1 MPRGWLLDTNVL
13 SETLRPVPNEQLM
26 AWIGAANPE
35 HLYVSVLTL
44 GELRKGVFKLGAGRQ
59 RERLSN
65 WLDTTLADWFGE
77 RVIAIDLAVA
87 DRWAQLLVDAGRPL
101 PAVDSLIAATA
112 LHRGLAIVTRNV
124 RDFALPGVEVT
135 NPWDSA

>member
-26 AWIGAANPE
+26 AWIGAADPE

-44 GELRKGVFKLGAGRQ
+44 GELHKGVLKLGPGRQ

-87 DRWAQLLVDAGRPL
+87 DQWAQLLADAGRPL
-101 PAVDSLIAATA
+101 PAIDSLLAATA
-112 LHRGLAIVTRNV
+112 LHRELAIVTRNV
-124 RDFALPGVEVT
+124 RDFALPGVEVV
-135 NPWDSA
+135 NPWDDA

>member
-1 MPRGWLLDTNVL
+1 VPRGWLLDTNVL
-13 SETLRPVPNEQLM
+13 LETLRPVPNEQLM
-26 AWIGAANPE
+26 TWIGATNPE

-44 GELRKGVFKLGAGRQ
+44 GELRKGVLKLGPGRQ

-77 RVIAIDLAVA
+77 RVIAVDLAVA
-87 DRWAQLLVDAGRPL
+87 DRWAQSLVDAGWPL
-101 PAVDSLIAATA
+101 PAIDSLIAATA

-135 NPWDSA
+135 NSWDSA

>member
-1 MPRGWLLDTNVL
+1 
-13 SETLRPVPNEQLM
+13 
-26 AWIGAANPE
+26 
-35 HLYVSVLTL
+35 VLTL

-87 DRWAQLLVDAGRPL
+87 DRWAQLLADAGRPL
-101 PAVDSLIAATA
+101 PAIDSLIAATA
-112 LHRGLAIVTRNV
+112 LHRELAIVTRNV
-124 RDFALPGVEVT
+124 RDFSLPGVEVV
-135 NPWDSA
+135 NPWDED

>member
-26 AWIGAANPE
+26 AWISAANPE

-87 DRWAQLLVDAGRPL
+87 DRWAQLLADAGRPL
-101 PAVDSLIAATA
+101 PAIDSLIAATA
-112 LHRGLAIVTRNV
+112 LHRELAIVTRNV
-124 RDFALPGVEVT
+124 RDFALPGVEVV
-135 NPWDSA
+135 NPWDED

>member
-1 MPRGWLLDTNVL
+1 
-13 SETLRPVPNEQLM
+13 VPNEQLM

-87 DRWAQLLVDAGRPL
+87 DRWAQLLADAGRPL
-101 PAVDSLIAATA
+101 PAIDSLIAATA

-124 RDFALPGVEVT
+124 RDFAMPGVEVM
-135 NPWDSA
+135 NPWDGA